1 MERPETRFLGKKLGF
16 RTGIEMTGRVEILEG
31 ARPGGYVTGFFSFFA
46 RSVPLPSGNYYLVLD
61 LASEARACLDGQSS
75 DAHGHYDVA
84 VLIFAAVFRGA
95 QLSGRLGVFEFNAHL
110 AGV

>member
-1 MERPETRFLGKKLGF
+1 
-16 RTGIEMTGRVEILEG
+16 MTGRVEILG
-31 ARPGGYVTGFFSFFA
+31 ARSSGRLCKWIFLLLRAKRASA
-46 RSVPLPSGNYYLVLD
+46 RAANYCFVLD

-95 QLSGRLGVFEFNAHL
+95 QLSGRLGILEFNAHL